1 MKKNA
6 EIIEDNT
13 KNDEKICK
21 IEKLKK
27 TGVERRVYIGPSFIL
42 NGRIINHGSTYIF
55 KDKEEINKFV
65 KSIGVDL
72 IEKAL
77 VEPEDISKKIRNS
90 TTIGTKENIISNSI
104 IKKVKEIKENN
115 GGAK

>member
-13 KNDEKICK
+13 KTDEKICK

-27 TGVERRVYIGPSFIL
+27 AGVERRVYIGPSFIL

-104 IKKVKEIKENN
+104 IKKVKEIKENI